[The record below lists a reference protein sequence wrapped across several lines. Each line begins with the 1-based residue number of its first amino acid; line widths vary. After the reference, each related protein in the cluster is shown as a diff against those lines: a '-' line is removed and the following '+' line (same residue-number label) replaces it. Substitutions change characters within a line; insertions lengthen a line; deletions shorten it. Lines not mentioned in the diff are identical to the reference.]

1 MEFLKTTA
9 GKIISGLVALAVVA
23 GGISWWTMEPATRQ
37 MLVSGTGKI
46 VSWFGLVLVLPWAT
60 FFLSTKAAKLNTN
73 LSAALL
79 VAAYTL
85 VEFLLLLWLFDWSV
99 AGATAWTFVIFG
111 TLVAAVYN
119 LFTCDW
125 IAEKLG

>member
-46 VSWFGLVLVLPWAT
+46 VAWFGLVLVLPWAT

-99 AGATAWTFVIFG
+99 AGPTAWTFVIFG